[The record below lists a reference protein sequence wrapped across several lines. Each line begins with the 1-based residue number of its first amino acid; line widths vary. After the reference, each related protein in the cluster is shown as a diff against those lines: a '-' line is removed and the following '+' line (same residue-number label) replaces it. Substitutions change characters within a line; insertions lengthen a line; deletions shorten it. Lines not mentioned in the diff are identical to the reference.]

1 MEYKVEK
8 TPLGSSIIASELVIL
23 NSPFYRKRILV
34 IASQCAAKLKILDTT
49 KTDIFGRKIP
59 KNYCHCSFSCVED
72 HLTC

>member
-34 IASQCAAKLKILDTT
+34 IASQCAAKQSQD
-49 KTDIFGRKIP
+49 FR
-59 KNYCHCSFSCVED
+59 YY
-72 HLTC
+72 